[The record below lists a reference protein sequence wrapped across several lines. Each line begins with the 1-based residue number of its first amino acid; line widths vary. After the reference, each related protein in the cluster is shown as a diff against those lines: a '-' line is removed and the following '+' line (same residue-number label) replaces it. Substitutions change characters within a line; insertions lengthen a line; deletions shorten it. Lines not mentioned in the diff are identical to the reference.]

1 LAFHVSKEY
10 YDQLC
15 WVMLPKTKY
24 ARSDDVRIAYQVTGN
39 GPFDVVWAPGTM
51 SHLDLDW
58 EVPQRALFF
67 ERFSKFC
74 RLIRFDK
81 RGTGLSDRP
90 VKMAT
95 LEERT
100 DDIRAVM
107 DDVGIERANIFGVSE
122 GGSMACLFAA
132 TYPQRVNSLL
142 VWGAQARW
150 IASPDHPWGQ
160 TREEHNQ
167 MIAMI
172 QDDWPSFEYITGP
185 GAGVGKDADPVYIE
199 SISRYMRAAASPS
212 AVHAYEQMNGQIDTR
227 PILSSIQ
234 APTLVMNRTGDPCAR
249 VDAARDM
256 ASRIPGARFK
266 EYPGNSHSMML
277 DDMETVLSDIQEFIT
292 GERPIDSYDRI
303 LATVLFLDIASSTE
317 RAAAVGDTAW
327 RNLLNSYY
335 AIVRKELARFRGKET
350 NTTGDGFLAT
360 FDGPARAVHCALA
373 ITLAVRQLGID
384 VRAGVHTGECEL
396 MGDNVGGIAVHT
408 GARIMAKAEPGSA
421 LVSSTVKDLVSG
433 SGIEFENYG
442 VYQLKGVP
450 GDWGLFVAR
459 SRPDN

>member
-1 LAFHVSKEY
+1 
-10 YDQLC
+10 
-15 WVMLPKTKY
+15 MLPRTKY
-24 ARSDDVRIAYQVTGN
+24 ARSGDVRIAYQISGDAPV
-39 GPFDVVWAPGTM
+39 DVVWAPGTM

-58 EVPQRALFF
+58 EIPERALFF

-90 VKMAT
+90 LKMAT

-107 DDVGIERANIFGVSE
+107 DDIGLERANIFGVSE

-160 TREEHNQ
+160 TQEEHDR

-172 QDDWPSFEYITGP
+172 DDDWPSFDYITGP
-185 GAGVGKDADPVYIE
+185 GAGVGPDADPAFIE
-199 SISRYMRAAASPS
+199 SISRYMRAAANPS
-212 AVHAYEQMNGQIDTR
+212 AVRAYELMNGQIDTR
-227 PILSSIQ
+227 PILPSIQ

-249 VDAARDM
+249 IEAARDM
-256 ASRIPGARFK
+256 ASRIPGAKFK

-277 DDMETVLSDIQEFIT
+277 DDMETILSDIQEFIT

-303 LATVLFLDIASSTE
+303 LATVLFVDIASSTE
-317 RAAAVGDTAW
+317 RAATLGDTRW
-327 RNLLNSYY
+327 RNVLNSYY
-335 AIVRKELARFRGKET
+335 AIVRKEFSRFRGKER

-360 FDGPARAVHCALA
+360 FDGPARAIRCALA
-373 ITLAVRQLGID
+373 ITQTVKRLGID
-384 VRAGVHTGECEL
+384 VRASVHTGECEL
-396 MGDNVGGIAVHT
+396 MGENVGGIAVHI
-408 GARIMAKAEPGSA
+408 GARIMAQAEPGVV
-421 LVSSTVKDLVSG
+421 LVSGTVKDLVSG
-433 SGIEFENYG
+433 SGIDFEDRG
-442 VYQLKGVP
+442 VHQLKGVP
-450 GDWGLFVAR
+450 GEWRLFAAR
-459 SRPDN
+459 

>member
-1 LAFHVSKEY
+1 V
-10 YDQLC
+10 
-15 WVMLPKTKY
+15 LPKTKY
-24 ARSDDVRIAYQVTGN
+24 ARSDDVRIAYQITGS

-58 EVPQRALFF
+58 EMPQRALFF
-67 ERFSKFC
+67 ERFSQFC

-95 LEERT
+95 LEERS

-107 DDVGIERANIFGVSE
+107 DDVGIESANIFGVSE

-150 IASPDHPWGQ
+150 IACEDHPWAQ
-160 TREEHNQ
+160 TREQHDE
-167 MIAMI
+167 MLAMI
-172 QDDWPSFEYITGP
+172 EDGWPSFDYITGA
-185 GAGVGKDADPVYIE
+185 GAGMGRDAAPAAIE
-199 SISRYMRAAASPS
+199 ALARYMRAAASPS
-212 AVHAYEQMNGQIDTR
+212 AVYAYEQMNGQIDTR
-227 PILSSIQ
+227 PILPSIR
-234 APTLVMNRTGDPCAR
+234 APTLVMNRTGDPCAH
-249 VDAARDM
+249 VEAARDM
-256 ASRIPGARFK
+256 ASRIPGAKFI
-266 EYPGNSHSMML
+266 EYPGASHSIML

-292 GERPIDSYDRI
+292 GERPIDSVDRV

-317 RAAAVGDTAW
+317 RAAALGDTAW
-327 RNLLNSYY
+327 GNVLNSYY

-360 FDGPARAVHCALA
+360 FDGPARAVRCALA
-373 ITLAVRQLGID
+373 IALAVRQLGIE
-384 VRAGVHTGECEL
+384 VRAGVHTGECEF

-408 GARIMAKAEPGSA
+408 GARIMAKADPGGV
-421 LVSSTVKDLVSG
+421 LVSGTVKDLVSG
-433 SGIEFENYG
+433 SGINFQDRD
-442 VYQLKGVP
+442 VHQLKGIP
-450 GDWGLFVAR
+450 GEWRLFSAQ
-459 SRPDN
+459 